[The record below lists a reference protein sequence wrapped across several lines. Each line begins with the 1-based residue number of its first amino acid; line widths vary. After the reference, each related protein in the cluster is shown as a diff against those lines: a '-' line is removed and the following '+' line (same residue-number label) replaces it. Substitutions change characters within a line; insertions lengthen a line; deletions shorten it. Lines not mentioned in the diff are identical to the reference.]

1 MERRLTETRYDGT
14 GLPAT
19 RRLSDSGRLA
29 GGQGGKEAG
38 KKEAGREEGGRQGGR
53 RSGGRAVPPGPRRG
67 QARPAPPRS
76 LSGGF
81 SPAGGPGS
89 PPVLPRS
96 TRGRGWGGWGWLWG
110 DKSRARRSAGE
121 RVCKGVGLGAG
132 GAVMAAVGK

>member
-1 MERRLTETRYDGT
+1 MTEPAFPPPAVSPTPAAWRAGREGRRQG
-14 GLPAT
+14 
-19 RRLSDSGRLA
+19 RRR
-29 GGQGGKEAG
+29 QAG
-38 KKEAGREEGGRQGGR
+38 KKEGGR
-53 RSGGRAVPPGPRRG
+53 RSVGRAVPPGPRRG